1 MAAGFVGFVLPE
13 ERQTGGVEVGTYL
26 SPFRPTALTPRGI
39 SHFQTCVNAY
49 IPGEANMRISLND
62 AAKERLLT
70 FMSVRGITN
79 VTHGLNVLITEAAL
93 ANLIPTGVDTNGN
106 SRANKQ
112 AD

>member
-1 MAAGFVGFVLPE
+1 
-13 ERQTGGVEVGTYL
+13 
-26 SPFRPTALTPRGI
+26 
-39 SHFQTCVNAY
+39 
-49 IPGEANMRISLND
+49 MRISLND

-93 ANLIPTGVDTNGN
+93 ANLIPESVDTNGN
-106 SRANKQ
+106 NRANKQ

>member
-1 MAAGFVGFVLPE
+1 
-13 ERQTGGVEVGTYL
+13 
-26 SPFRPTALTPRGI
+26 
-39 SHFQTCVNAY
+39 
-49 IPGEANMRISLND
+49 MRISLND

-93 ANLIPTGVDTNGN
+93 ANLIPAGVDTNGN

>member
-1 MAAGFVGFVLPE
+1 
-13 ERQTGGVEVGTYL
+13 
-26 SPFRPTALTPRGI
+26 
-39 SHFQTCVNAY
+39 
-49 IPGEANMRISLND
+49 MRISLNS

-106 SRANKQ
+106 SREDKQ